1 MFILILFFSILKISS
16 IRDLEEKLDVKIQV
30 QKKKGMIMLRGNEI
44 YLDKATNEINEWLR
58 ELLHE
63 ENEKKQANLL
73 AQQVGLT
80 WFA

>member
-80 WFA
+80 WFT